1 MCNFLFSSAWRG
13 IVFAITA
20 CREHY
25 SPLWQIKSHHLSL
38 TVKTKRTTE
47 KLGSKVYSKP
57 PISVNPSNSSL
68 PFKYSR
74 GQYLIMSSHMIGVT
88 FLPCKCL
95 RMGFMWCANNSDLF
109 RASLR
114 QTGHVLRFHTWL
126 KRKKK
131 KKKRP
136 IWKCSSFN
144 SCYEK
149 FPVLSFQIRLV
160 TIIKC
165 PQLATCNLP
174 VSMQSPWNWVHSKSF
189 VTLYAISRA
198 KWPGI
203 KISVCYFALLWHS
216 MWIMEVLIVLYL
228 DLI

>member
-1 MCNFLFSSAWRG
+1 MQFSLFVCLEGNSLCNHRMQRALFTAVANKKSSF
-13 IVFAITA
+13 I
-20 CREHY
+20 
-25 SPLWQIKSHHLSL
+25 

-95 RMGFMWCANNSDLF
+95 RMGFMWCTNNSDLF

-126 KRKKK
+126 KKK

-149 FPVLSFQIRLV
+149 FPVLGFQIRLV
-160 TIIKC
+160 TTIKC

-174 VSMQSPWNWVHSKSF
+174 VSMQSPRNWVHSKSF
-189 VTLYAISRA
+189 VTLHAISRA
-198 KWPGI
+198 K
-203 KISVCYFALLWHS
+203 
-216 MWIMEVLIVLYL
+216 
-228 DLI
+228 

>member
-1 MCNFLFSSAWRG
+1 MQFSLFVYLEGNSLCNHRMQRALFTAVANKKSSF
-13 IVFAITA
+13 I
-20 CREHY
+20 
-25 SPLWQIKSHHLSL
+25 

-95 RMGFMWCANNSDLF
+95 RMGFMWCTNNSDLF

-126 KRKKK
+126 KKKK
-131 KKKRP
+131 KKYQ
-136 IWKCSSFN
+136 
-144 SCYEK
+144 YENAA
-149 FPVLSFQIRLV
+149 VLILV
-160 TIIKC
+160 
-165 PQLATCNLP
+165 
-174 VSMQSPWNWVHSKSF
+174 MKSF
-189 VTLYAISRA
+189 L
-198 KWPGI
+198 
-203 KISVCYFALLWHS
+203 C
-216 MWIMEVLIVLYL
+216 
-228 DLI
+228 